1 MIQRIQ
7 SLYLIVAAI
16 LSGGIINSVFLW
28 SDSQGVPFTIM
39 DALQSDAMVIKV
51 IPLLFFSSALL
62 SIVAVFMFKHRNR
75 QLGMGR
81 FNILINFI
89 LLGVI
94 IYHSLNISG
103 ETLVSEKG
111 IGLFFPVLAVVCLVL
126 ANNAIKKDE
135 ELVKSVDRLR

>member
-7 SLYLIVAAI
+7 SLYLLVAAI

-28 SDSQGVPFTIM
+28 SGSKAVQFTIL
-39 DALQSDAMVIKV
+39 DALQSEGMFLNI
-51 IPLLFFSSALL
+51 IPFLFYSSAFL
-62 SIVAVFMFKHRNR
+62 SFVSIFMFKSRTR
-75 QLGMGR
+75 QLGLGR
-81 FNILINFI
+81 INILINFI
-89 LLGVI
+89 LLGVLV
-94 IYHSLNISG
+94 YHSLNISG

-111 IGLFFPVLAVVCLVL
+111 IGLFFPVLVIICLVL

>member
-7 SLYLIVAAI
+7 SLYLLVASVI
-16 LSGGIINSVFLW
+16 SGGIINSVILW
-28 SDSQGVPFTIM
+28 GDSQEVPFTIL
-39 DALQSDAMVIKV
+39 DALRSETMLILV

-62 SIVAVFMFKHRNR
+62 SLLTIFMFKSRSR

-81 FNILINFI
+81 INILINFI
-89 LLGVI
+89 LLGVLV
-94 IYHSLNISG
+94 YHSLNISG
-103 ETLVSEKG
+103 EALVSEKG
-111 IGLFFPVLAVVCLVL
+111 IGLFFPVIAVVCLVL

>member
-7 SLYLIVAAI
+7 SLFLLVAAI
-16 LSGGIINSVFLW
+16 ISGGIINSVILW
-28 SDSQGVPFTIM
+28 RDSQEVPFSILE
-39 DALQSDAMVIKV
+39 ALQSDTMIIKI
-51 IPLLFFSSALL
+51 IPLLFYSSALL
-62 SIVAVFMFKHRNR
+62 SLVAIFMFKNRNR
-75 QLGMGR
+75 QLGIGR

-89 LLGVI
+89 LLGVLV
-94 IYHSLNISG
+94 YHSLNISG

-111 IGLFFPVLAVVCLVL
+111 IGLFFPIIVVVCLVL

>member
-7 SLYLIVAAI
+7 SLYLLVASVI
-16 LSGGIINSVFLW
+16 SGGIINSVILW
-28 SDSQGVPFTIM
+28 SDSQEVPFTIL
-39 DALQSDAMVIKV
+39 DALRSETMLILV

-62 SIVAVFMFKHRNR
+62 SLLTIFMFKSRSR

-81 FNILINFI
+81 INILINFI
-89 LLGVI
+89 LLGVLV
-94 IYHSLNISG
+94 YHSLNISG
-103 ETLVSEKG
+103 EALVSEKG
-111 IGLFFPVLAVVCLVL
+111 IGLFFPVIAVVCLVL